1 MSTHHASSEQS
12 QSRKASPLRDN
23 WKAISFM
30 TLLLLA
36 SGVTAS
42 VFGYRVKMATLDRR
56 AQLFQAYESLGGTRQ
71 MLIDPRTTLTSPSR
85 SAAANTFLVTYE
97 TNERG
102 RSLGLYIEMQA
113 STPALTKSAIAAL
126 KEIGATDASLVVENS
141 WAAFEEMPSTFNPE
155 NPTAVPVNAKAARIA
170 KKYDRYVARD
180 VDAKLYKFLVDHRG
194 EIEPGK

>member
-1 MSTHHASSEQS
+1 MG
-12 QSRKASPLRDN
+12 
-23 WKAISFM
+23 FM

-56 AQLFQAYESLGGTRQ
+56 GQLYHAYESLGGTRQ
-71 MLIDPRTTLTSPSR
+71 MLIDPRTTLTAATR
-85 SAAANTFLVTYE
+85 SAAANTFLSAYE

-113 STPALTKSAIAAL
+113 STPATTTGAIAAL

-141 WAAFEEMPSTFNPE
+141 WSAFQELPSTFNPD
-155 NPTAVPVNAKAARIA
+155 NPTAVPVNAKAARLS

-180 VDAKLYKFLVDHRG
+180 VDAKLYRFLVDHRS
-194 EIEPGK
+194 EIETTK

>member
-1 MSTHHASSEQS
+1 MKTSHSTSDETPQRNS
-12 QSRKASPLRDN
+12 SPLRDN
-23 WKAISFM
+23 WKAMGFM

-56 AQLFQAYESLGGTRQ
+56 AQLYHAYESLGGTRQ
-71 MLIDPRTTLTSPSR
+71 MLIDPRTTLTATHR
-85 SAAANTFLVTYE
+85 NAAANTFLSAYE

-113 STPALTKSAIAAL
+113 STPATTTGAIAAL
-126 KEIGATDASLVVENS
+126 KEIGAIDASLVVENS
-141 WAAFEEMPSTFNPE
+141 WSAFQEMPSTFNPE
-155 NPTAVPVNAKAARIA
+155 SPTAVPVNAKAARLS

-180 VDAKLYKFLVDHRG
+180 VDAKIYRFLVEHRS
-194 EIEPGK
+194 EIEPAK